1 MTTKPTWQDTL
12 AALKPSI
19 KTVPKIEVRRKVSLR
34 RDSCKYEIR
43 YIEPRWDRES
53 MSNQT
58 SHSVNF

>member
-1 MTTKPTWQDTL
+1 MTTKQPWQDTL

-19 KTVPKIEVRRKVSLR
+19 KTMPKIEVRRKVSLR
-34 RDSCKYEIR
+34 RDDYRYEIR

-58 SHSVNF
+58 SHNVNF